1 MRLKSVEKIGC
12 NAEEGKFSNGYNDVN
27 CADVGTESS
36 GIDKLY
42 SGRLCNP
49 PTTFPSVFKV
59 SVKSLFSRRTR
70 NPIFCFAKK

>member
-12 NAEEGKFSNGYNDVN
+12 NVAEGKYSNGYNDIN
-27 CADVGTESS
+27 CTDVGTELS

-59 SVKSLFSRRTR
+59 SVKSLFSWRIR
-70 NPIFCFAKK
+70 NPIFCLAKK